1 MKRFFR
7 IALTALFAVTAFA
20 CTNRDLMDAAL
31 RDGHGTIAERW
42 NRDMWRKMGGTDS
55 VDIQVRMANKA
66 GEIMIDIGFST
77 TAAVF

>member
-42 NRDMWRKMGGTDS
+42 NRDM
-55 VDIQVRMANKA
+55 
-66 GEIMIDIGFST
+66 
-77 TAAVF
+77 